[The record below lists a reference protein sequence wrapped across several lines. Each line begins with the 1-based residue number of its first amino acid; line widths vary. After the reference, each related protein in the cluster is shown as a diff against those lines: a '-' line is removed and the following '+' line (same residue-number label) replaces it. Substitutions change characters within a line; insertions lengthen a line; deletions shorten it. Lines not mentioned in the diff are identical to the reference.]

1 MEMVARLG
9 WVKARTMMKMAA
21 SHSGTLK
28 KKTTIVLSVVEKK
41 AGGQLRFTFENHAY
55 GPHRLP

>member
-1 MEMVARLG
+1 
-9 WVKARTMMKMAA
+9 MKMAA

-41 AGGQLRFTFENHAY
+41 AGGQLRFTFEDHAY
-55 GPHRLP
+55 GPHQLP